1 MIQFFLDRDNTYTMT
16 NYLGYRG
23 ASIRQLFEII
33 PYQQLPILEKV
44 NCSTLIFTDLDWL
57 TDEQRSSLTTLADHL
72 TAEHGPSILNHPA
85 KVLSR
90 YDLLRELF
98 TVGINIH
105 NVYLLSESLENVQFP
120 IFLRHKDQHTGPL
133 TPLLYSLNEIAR
145 HVKLLA
151 LSGHKRQELM
161 VVEYV
166 DVGNESGIYKKF
178 SALRIGEQI
187 VPRHLGYDERWMV
200 KANGNRDH
208 KKTEEYLEE
217 FCHFMSEFPHRDWV
231 AKVFEIAGIDYGRI
245 DYSLR
250 GDQLV
255 AWEINLNPDYGSGN
269 RRKNRDDPSEVKELK
284 TENHELIREIFSSLA
299 NRHDVEV
306 SIPGNLIP
314 AKSFG
319 QSRRFRDQL
328 RYLFKKISVR
338 IPFTKMAL
346 TTYRQLL
353 RKILKL

>member
-1 MIQFFLDRDNTYTMT
+1 MIQFFLDRDNTYTMA

-23 ASIRQLFEII
+23 SSIRPLFEII
-33 PYQQLPILEKV
+33 PYQRLSTLEKV

-57 TDEQRSSLTTLADHL
+57 TDEQRGSLTTLADHL
-72 TAEHGPSILNHPA
+72 SAEHGPLIFNHPA

-98 TVGINIH
+98 TVGINVH
-105 NVYLLSESLENVQFP
+105 NVYLLSESMENVQFP
-120 IFLRHKDQHTGPL
+120 VFLRHKDQHTGPL
-133 TPLLYSLNEIAR
+133 TPLLYDLDQIAR
-145 HVKLLA
+145 QVKLLM
-151 LSGHKRQELM
+151 LSGHQRQELM
-161 VVEYV
+161 VVKYV
-166 DVGNESGIYKKF
+166 DVGTDTGIYKKF

-187 VPRHLGYDERWMV
+187 VPRHLGYDEQWLV

-208 KKTEEYLEE
+208 KKTEMYLEE
-217 FCHFMSEFPHRDWV
+217 FYDYMSEFPHRDWV
-231 AKVFEIAGIDYGRI
+231 AKVFAIAGIDYGRI
-245 DYSLR
+245 DYGIR

-269 RRKNRDDPSEVKELK
+269 KRRNRDDPSLIKELK
-284 TENHELIREIFSSLA
+284 TKNHELIKEIFSDLA
-299 NRHDVEV
+299 NGHNVEV
-306 SIPGNLIP
+306 SIPRNLIP
-314 AKSFG
+314 AKSFS
-319 QSRRFRDQL
+319 QSRGFRDRL